1 MVGIVALEAAWM
13 LGFAASA
20 GAQKMSADAE
30 KKRLDELRGRIEQLQ
45 RNVAKSEES
54 RAEAADALKTSEKA
68 ISEVNRSLTELNVQ
82 QNSIG
87 QALTETQKA
96 IDAARADVGKQ
107 QMLLDRVIRYQY
119 MHGSADALR
128 LVLDGQDVAAVEREL
143 QYFGYISRSRAL
155 LIAKLKQT
163 LTKLAEL
170 ETGARVRK
178 DELVI
183 NAIEQQKARVAIGE
197 ERMARQKLLNRIAGD
212 ISKGRN
218 EIGRLK
224 RDEDRLSKLVDQIT
238 KDLIRAAARRTE
250 QLKEQ
255 RRQQEKIR
263 EKEKEKEK
271 ENAKVKELDK
281 ERLAKGLTANIR
293 KPEARVDP
301 TSSNLLPNKSPPA
314 SSSTLV
320 VPPESVVESVADAG
334 FVGRA
339 FESLRGK
346 LKLPA
351 RGELA
356 GRFGTPREGGGVTWK
371 GVFIKVES
379 GQSVRA
385 VADGRVVFADWL
397 RGFGNLLILDHGNGY
412 MSLYGN
418 NESLL
423 KSVGENTQSGE
434 NIASVGSTGG
444 ALESGVYFEL
454 RHEGKPFDPMKW
466 IGR

>member
-1 MVGIVALEAAWM
+1 VNVKQFKSVWVIALGAAWM
-13 LGFAASA
+13 LGFGASA
-20 GAQKMSADAE
+20 FAQKTSAEAE
-30 KKRLDELRGRIEQLQ
+30 KKRLDELRGRIEELQ

-54 RAEAADALKTSEKA
+54 RTEAADALKTTEKA
-68 ISEVNRSLTELNVQ
+68 ISEVNRNLTQLNLQ
-82 QNSIG
+82 QNTIG
-87 QALTETQKA
+87 QSLAETQKS
-96 IDAARADVGKQ
+96 IDATRADVAKQ
-107 QMLLDRVIRYQY
+107 QNLLDRVIRHQY

-128 LVLDGQDVAAVEREL
+128 LVLDGQDVANVEREL
-143 QYFGYISRSRAL
+143 QYFGYISKSRAL

-163 LTKLAEL
+163 LTNLAEL
-170 ETGARVRK
+170 EAGARVKK
-178 DELVI
+178 DELAV
-183 NAIEQQKARVAIGE
+183 NAIEQQKARAAIDE
-197 ERMARQKLLNRIAGD
+197 ERVARQKLLNRIAGD
-212 ISKGRN
+212 ISKGRS

-238 KDLIRAAARRTE
+238 KELVRSAARRAE
-250 QLKEQ
+250 QL
-255 RRQQEKIR
+255 R
-263 EKEKEKEK
+263 ERARALER
-271 ENAKVKELDK
+271 AKEL
-281 ERLAKGLTANIR
+281 ERELEKKQQAKGNIR
-293 KPEARVDP
+293 KPESRVEP
-301 TSSNLLPNKSPPA
+301 I
-314 SSSTLV
+314 V
-320 VPPESVVESVADAG
+320 SVTPVESVADTGFAG
-334 FVGRA
+334 LA

-356 GRFGTPREGGGVTWK
+356 GRFGTPRENGGLTWK
-371 GVFIKVES
+371 GVFIKAES

-423 KSVGENTQSGE
+423 KSVGENTQAGE

>member
-1 MVGIVALEAAWM
+1 VGAKRLKPLWLIALGAAWM
-13 LGFAASA
+13 LGFGASA
-20 GAQKMSADAE
+20 LAQKTSAEAE
-30 KKRLDELRGRIEQLQ
+30 KKRLDELRGRIEELQ

-54 RAEAADALKTSEKA
+54 RSEAADALKTTEKA
-68 ISEVNRSLTELNVQ
+68 ISEVNRNLTQLNLQ
-82 QNSIG
+82 QNTIG
-87 QALTETQKA
+87 QSLAETQKS
-96 IDAARADVGKQ
+96 IDANRADVAKQ
-107 QMLLDRVIRYQY
+107 QNLLDRVIRHQY

-128 LVLDGQDVAAVEREL
+128 LVLDGQDVAKVEREL
-143 QYFGYISRSRAL
+143 QYFGYISKSRAL

-163 LTKLAEL
+163 LANLAEL
-170 ETGARVRK
+170 EVSARVKK
-178 DELVI
+178 DELAA
-183 NAIEQQKARVAIGE
+183 NAIEQQKARAAIDD
-197 ERMARQKLLNRIAGD
+197 ERVARQRLLNRIAGD
-212 ISKGRN
+212 ISKGRS

-238 KDLIRAAARRTE
+238 KELIRNAARRAE
-250 QLKEQ
+250 QLREQ
-255 RRQQEKIR
+255 KRTQER
-263 EKEKEKEK
+263 M
-271 ENAKVKELDK
+271 KEL
-281 ERLAKGLTANIR
+281 ERDLERKQQAKSNIR
-293 KPEARVDP
+293 KPDSRVEP
-301 TSSNLLPNKSPPA
+301 SPPVA
-314 SSSTLV
+314 PLQ
-320 VPPESVVESVADAG
+320 SVADAG
-334 FVGRA
+334 FVGLA

-356 GRFGTPREGGGVTWK
+356 GRFGTPRENGSLTWK
-371 GVFIKVES
+371 GVFIKAES

-397 RGFGNLLILDHGNGY
+397 RGFGNLLILDHGDGY

-423 KSVGENTQSGE
+423 KSVGENTQAGE

>member
-1 MVGIVALEAAWM
+1 M

-20 GAQKMSADAE
+20 GAQKTSADAE

-68 ISEVNRSLTELNVQ
+68 ISEVNRSLTELNAQ
-82 QNSIG
+82 QTSIG

-107 QMLLDRVIRYQY
+107 QMLLDRVIRHQY

-170 ETGARVRK
+170 ETGARVK
-178 DELVI
+178 KEELVT

-263 EKEKEKEK
+263 EKEKEKENDK
-271 ENAKVKELDK
+271 AKELDK
-281 ERLAKGLTANIR
+281 ERLAKGLAANIR

-301 TSSNLLPNKSPPA
+301 TSSNLSPNKSPPA

-371 GVFIKVES
+371 GVFIKAES

-423 KSVGENTQSGE
+423 KSVGENSQSGE

>member
-1 MVGIVALEAAWM
+1 MSAKRVKVGWVIALGAAWM
-13 LGFAASA
+13 LGFGASSF
-20 GAQKMSADAE
+20 AQKTSAEAE
-30 KKRLDELRGRIEQLQ
+30 KKRLDELRGRIEELQ

-54 RAEAADALKTSEKA
+54 RTEAADALKTTEKA
-68 ISEVNRSLTELNVQ
+68 ISEVNRNLTQLNLQ
-82 QNSIG
+82 QNTIG
-87 QALTETQKA
+87 QSLAETQKS
-96 IDAARADVGKQ
+96 IDANRADVAKQ
-107 QMLLDRVIRYQY
+107 QNLLDRVIRHQY

-128 LVLDGQDVAAVEREL
+128 LVLDGQDVAKVEREL
-143 QYFGYISRSRAL
+143 QYFGYISKSRAL

-163 LTKLAEL
+163 LTNLAEL
-170 ETGARVRK
+170 EAGARVK
-178 DELVI
+178 KYELAA
-183 NAIEQQKARVAIGE
+183 NAIEQQKARAAIDE
-197 ERMARQKLLNRIAGD
+197 ERVARQKMLNRIAGD
-212 ISKGRN
+212 ISKGRS

-238 KDLIRAAARRTE
+238 KELIRSAARRAE
-250 QLKEQ
+250 QLREQ
-255 RRQQEKIR
+255 KRAQER
-263 EKEKEKEK
+263 
-271 ENAKVKELDK
+271 AKEL
-281 ERLAKGLTANIR
+281 ERELEKKQQAKGSVPGNIR
-293 KPEARVDP
+293 KPDSRVEP
-301 TSSNLLPNKSPPA
+301 VAPVTP
-314 SSSTLV
+314 
-320 VPPESVVESVADAG
+320 VESVADAG
-334 FVGRA
+334 FVGLA

-356 GRFGTPREGGGVTWK
+356 GRFGTPRENGSLTWK
-371 GVFIKVES
+371 GVFIKAES

-385 VADGRVVFADWL
+385 VADGQVVFADWL

-423 KSVGENTQSGE
+423 KSVGEKTQAGE

>member
-20 GAQKMSADAE
+20 GAQKTSADAE

-107 QMLLDRVIRYQY
+107 QMLLDRVIRHQY

-178 DELVI
+178 EELVT
-183 NAIEQQKARVAIGE
+183 NAIEQQKARVAIDE

-263 EKEKEKEK
+263 EKEKEKENDK
-271 ENAKVKELDK
+271 AKELDK

-293 KPEARVDP
+293 KPEARVDSM
-301 TSSNLLPNKSPPA
+301 SSNLSPNKSPPA

-334 FVGRA
+334 FAGRA

-371 GVFIKVES
+371 GVFIKAES

>member
-1 MVGIVALEAAWM
+1 LRRKGSHKNSDYLECALVVVKRLWVIALGAAWM
-13 LGFAASA
+13 LGFGASTL
-20 GAQKMSADAE
+20 AQKTSAEAE
-30 KKRLDELRGRIEQLQ
+30 KKRLDELRGRIEELQ

-54 RAEAADALKTSEKA
+54 RNEAADALKTTEKA
-68 ISEVNRSLTELNVQ
+68 ISEVNRNLTQLNFQ
-82 QNSIG
+82 QNTIG
-87 QALTETQKA
+87 QSLTETQKS
-96 IDAARADVGKQ
+96 IDATRADVAKQ
-107 QMLLDRVIRYQY
+107 QNLLDRVIRHQY

-128 LVLDGQDVAAVEREL
+128 LMLDGQDVAKVEREL
-143 QYFGYISRSRAL
+143 QYFGYISKSRAL

-163 LTKLAEL
+163 LTNLAEL
-170 ETGARVRK
+170 EVGARVKK
-178 DELVI
+178 DELAA
-183 NAIEQQKARVAIGE
+183 NAIEQQKARAVIDE
-197 ERMARQKLLNRIAGD
+197 ERVARQKVLNRIAGD
-212 ISKGRN
+212 ISKGRS

-238 KDLIRAAARRTE
+238 KELIRSAARRAE
-250 QLKEQ
+250 QLRERARVLERAKEL
-255 RRQQEKIR
+255 
-263 EKEKEKEK
+263 EKE
-271 ENAKVKELDK
+271 
-281 ERLAKGLTANIR
+281 RIAKGNIR
-293 KPEARVDP
+293 KPEGRVEP
-301 TSSNLLPNKSPPA
+301 
-314 SSSTLV
+314 V
-320 VPPESVVESVADAG
+320 VPATPVESVADAG
-334 FVGRA
+334 FVGLA

-356 GRFGTPREGGGVTWK
+356 GRFGTPRENGSLTWK
-371 GVFIKVES
+371 GIFIKAES

-385 VADGRVVFADWL
+385 VADGQVVFADWL

-423 KSVGENTQSGE
+423 KSVGENARAGE

-454 RHEGKPFDPMKW
+454 RHEGRPFDPMKW